1 MKKILMAGLVL
12 FSLSAG
18 AQKKAAPKKT
28 TGTAATAKPLKN
40 GTDSLSY
47 ALGVSIASFYK
58 QQGVKNLNTATLSKA
73 VGDVLGG
80 KKPILNENQCNSI
93 IMAYMQKAEEEK
105 SRPNIEEGQKFL
117 AQNRNKPNIKTTATG
132 LQYEVITPGSGPKPA
147 ATDTVVVNYRGTLIN
162 GTEFDNSYQRGEP
175 ISFPLNRVIPGW
187 TEGLQLMPVG
197 SKYKFYIP
205 HQLAYGLNGA
215 GSIPGGAT
223 LIFEVE
229 LLNIKK

>member
-1 MKKILMAGLVL
+1 MKKLWIAGLVL
-12 FSLSAG
+12 FSVSAS
-18 AQKKAAPKKT
+18 AQKTTPKKK
-28 TGTAATAKPLKN
+28 TGTAVAAKPFKN

-47 ALGVSIASFYK
+47 ALGVSVASFYK
-58 QQGVKNLNTATLSKA
+58 QQGVNNLNTTVLSKA
-73 VGDVLGG
+73 IGDVLGG

-93 IMAYMQKAEEEK
+93 IMTYMQKAEAEK
-105 SRPNIEEGQKFL
+105 SKPNIDEGQKFL
-117 AQNRNKPNIKTTATG
+117 AQNRAKPNVKSTATG
-132 LQYEVITPGSGPKPA
+132 LQYEVISQGNGPRPL

-205 HQLAYGLNGA
+205 HQLGYGLNGA
-215 GSIPGGAT
+215 GSIPGGST

-229 LLNIKK
+229 LLSIKK